1 MEAELGTNPSYVW
14 WSLLIAREII
24 RKGTRLQVGD
34 GRHIQVT
41 THKWLTH
48 APIFLGSP
56 PNPLFVSDLIDE
68 DTKQWDRGKIQAL
81 FAPSTQ
87 QEILAIPLNNLNS
100 SDELV

>member
-1 MEAELGTNPSYVW
+1 M
-14 WSLLIAREII
+14 
-24 RKGTRLQVGD
+24 GD

-68 DTKQWDRGKIQAL
+68 DTRQWNRGKIQAL

-100 SDELV
+100 SDELVWKENSTQNFTVKTTYKIALGLKNQSPR